1 MFWIFLLGMVCPTLH
16 FAVFMKHG
24 SNKNK
29 VIRCLNWG
37 YFFISTM
44 SFLALVFHFNFSIST
59 EQEVENLSFIEKLWM
74 VFLLS
79 RCFEIFYAFLRDAL
93 DKISDRDSEKRSEYP
108 RIAQLINLILNAKLF
123 SKFKGGIKSAFSFPG
138 KLKSKLLSSCPG
150 AELIDGFKLKNQDRL
165 ILSFRSYFELII
177 NFAIIYSLLPKD
189 FWKGGDSLNILE
201 AMYFSGVTITTLGY
215 GDVSPQNWFS
225 QFLSV
230 FEVLCGFS
238 LIVVCLAIYLKD
250 ERQ

>member
-1 MFWIFLLGMVCPTLH
+1 M
-16 FAVFMKHG
+16 
-24 SNKNK
+24 
-29 VIRCLNWG
+29 
-37 YFFISTM
+37 
-44 SFLALVFHFNFSIST
+44 
-59 EQEVENLSFIEKLWM
+59 SFIEKFWM

-93 DKISDRDSEKRSEYP
+93 DKISDRDSKERSEYP
-108 RIAQLINLILNAKLF
+108 RTAQLVNWFLDTKLL
-123 SKFKGGIKSAFSFPG
+123 SKFKESITLVFSFPS
-138 KLKSKLLSSCPG
+138 KVKSKLLSICPG
-150 AELIDGFKLKNQDRL
+150 AESVDGSKLKNHDRL
-165 ILSFRSYFELII
+165 VLSFRSYFELII

-215 GDVSPQNWFS
+215 GDVSPENWFS

-250 ERQ
+250 EK